1 MTSVA
6 EILNGLKGQINKEMV
21 KKTKTIFVFEIDGKH
36 WTLNLKT
43 GDGSLEE
50 GKPKKADCTL
60 IMTEAVFLD
69 MFTGKMNPQTGFMQ
83 GKYKIKGN
91 LMVRTSF
98 LSLQLHLLLLVATN
112 AKLCVICYS
121 LLSLLSLKFSSSP
134 LIISVCRLPKSLLL
148 SSRSKTILHWLV
160 DLSL

>member
-1 MTSVA
+1 MGAEVAASASSPSSSNMSSVA
-6 EILNGLKGQINKEMV
+6 EILKEMV

-60 IMTEAVFLD
+60 IMTEAVFMD

-91 LMVRTSF
+91 LMASQK
-98 LSLQLHLLLLVATN
+98 LSA
-112 AKLCVICYS
+112 
-121 LLSLLSLKFSSSP
+121 
-134 LIISVCRLPKSLLL
+134 LIK
-148 SSRSKTILHWLV
+148 K
-160 DLSL
+160 

>member
-1 MTSVA
+1 MSSVA
-6 EILNGLKGQINKEMV
+6 EILNGLKSQTSKEMV

-60 IMTEAVFLD
+60 IMTEEVFVD
-69 MFTGKMNPQTGFMQ
+69 MFTGRMNPQTGFMQ

-91 LMVRTSF
+91 LMVRI
-98 LSLQLHLLLLVATN
+98 SLFVTAITLASRCKRK
-112 AKLCVICYS
+112 A
-121 LLSLLSLKFSSSP
+121 P
-134 LIISVCRLPKSLLL
+134 RDLL
-148 SSRSKTILHWLV
+148 SSAESSNSRHHR
-160 DLSL
+160 

>member
-1 MTSVA
+1 MGPSSSNMSSVA
-6 EILNGLKGQINKEMV
+6 EILNGLKSQINKEMV

-60 IMTEAVFLD
+60 IMTEAVFMD

-83 GKYKIKGN
+83 GK
-91 LMVRTSF
+91 S
-98 LSLQLHLLLLVATN
+98 
-112 AKLCVICYS
+112 C
-121 LLSLLSLKFSSSP
+121 P
-134 LIISVCRLPKSLLL
+134 
-148 SSRSKTILHWLV
+148 LV
-160 DLSL
+160 DSGRFPTPVSAVSANQRQEYHSGLS